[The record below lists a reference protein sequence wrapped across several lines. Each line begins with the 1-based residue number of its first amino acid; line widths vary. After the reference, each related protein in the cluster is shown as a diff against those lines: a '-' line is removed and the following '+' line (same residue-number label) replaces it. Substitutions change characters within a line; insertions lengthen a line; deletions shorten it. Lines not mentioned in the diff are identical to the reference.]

1 MINAI
6 LKMDLNKKIGKNDG
20 TLGRVLN
27 KDMAMFK
34 EHTEGHIVIMGY
46 STFKNDMK
54 GIPLKN
60 RHNIVMTSKKD
71 LPEVD
76 GVMFANSMMEAI
88 SLGMALSSRYFPQEV
103 KNIWIIGGASVVN
116 QALSKGF
123 IDNLLLNVYSYHE
136 DETFTIGLEDSIEL
150 KMYDDMANVWGVE
163 DVIIEGYKLESKK
176 HYFDESKSKVIP
188 STLFVLNR
196 EGNDF

>member
-6 LKMDLNKKIGKNDG
+6 LKMDLNKKIGRHDG
-20 TLGRVLN
+20 TLGRVLD
-27 KDMAMFK
+27 KDMKMFK
-34 EHTEGHIVIMGY
+34 EHTEGQIVIMGY

-54 GIPLKN
+54 GVPLKN

-71 LPEVD
+71 LPEVE
-76 GVMFANSMMEAI
+76 GIMFVNSMVEAI
-88 SLGMALSSRYFPQEV
+88 NLGMSLSSRYFPQDV

-116 QALSKGF
+116 QALSKGL
-123 IDNLLLNVYSYHE
+123 IDNLLLNVYSHYE
-136 DETFTIGLEDSIEL
+136 DEGFTIGLEDTIEL

-163 DVIIEGYKLESKK
+163 DVIIDGYKLESKK
-176 HYFDESKSKVIP
+176 HYFDESDSKIIP

-196 EGNDF
+196 KGNDF